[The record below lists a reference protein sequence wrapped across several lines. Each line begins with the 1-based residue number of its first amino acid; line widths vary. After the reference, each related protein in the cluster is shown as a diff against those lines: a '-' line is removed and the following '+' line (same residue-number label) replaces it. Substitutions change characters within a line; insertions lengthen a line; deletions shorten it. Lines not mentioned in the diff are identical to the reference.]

1 MAESPEA
8 VEVASMFKNTGFI
21 CTGDLGLEADFRAQH
36 PRGFYLWAVETVKLG
51 ASLSL
56 GCAGRRDMET
66 PVGRAEHGG
75 REWESLQSLSG
86 EGRAEW
92 SSEIAGKS
100 PGRGSIQVRRKSVSL
115 GSGFTDRSITFNTA
129 EASDCGL
136 AGHYCIFILGCR
148 VGSSA

>member
-1 MAESPEA
+1 
-8 VEVASMFKNTGFI
+8 
-21 CTGDLGLEADFRAQH
+21 
-36 PRGFYLWAVETVKLG
+36 
-51 ASLSL
+51 
-56 GCAGRRDMET
+56 MET

-75 REWESLQSLSG
+75 REWESLQSLSR

-129 EASDCGL
+129 EGSDCGL

-148 VGSSA
+148 VGSGA